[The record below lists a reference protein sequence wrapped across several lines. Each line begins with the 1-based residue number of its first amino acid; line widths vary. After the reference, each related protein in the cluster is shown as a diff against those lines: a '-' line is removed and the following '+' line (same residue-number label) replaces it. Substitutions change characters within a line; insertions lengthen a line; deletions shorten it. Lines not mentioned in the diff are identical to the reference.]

1 LTIFFNQTWKFRDK
15 TGLRKWVYEKFE
27 ERVHSWEFNAEE
39 LLSLP
44 VLPVIHGTQLGTAWS
59 ISSTGF
65 AALSATDAGF
75 FGKGIYFTS
84 SCKYALPYTQ
94 FGSQPCLLISLI
106 NPGNVYPVIEHHKSD
121 YSLMG
126 TAITPGYNSHYICTS
141 KDGSCVTK
149 EENSNYDEFVI
160 EQEAQIIPI
169 AIIELDP
176 TSSKKWQTKMS
187 REIAL
192 DNSNKIS
199 RENDNFNENL

>member
-1 LTIFFNQTWKFRDK
+1 
-15 TGLRKWVYEKFE
+15 
-27 ERVHSWEFNAEE
+27 
-39 LLSLP
+39 
-44 VLPVIHGTQLGTAWS
+44 
-59 ISSTGF
+59 
-65 AALSATDAGF
+65 
-75 FGKGIYFTS
+75 
-84 SCKYALPYTQ
+84 
-94 FGSQPCLLISLI
+94 
-106 NPGNVYPVIEHHKSD
+106 
-121 YSLMG
+121 MG